1 VIAAATDLKAAQ
13 VECKLELS
21 WRIAA
26 MSSMFKTAFSPI
38 GQWQFPLLHLMA
50 AGLLG
55 AGWCSYPVSPAAAQ
69 SSAAAAVPLLVPA
82 PTSSQVTSPPPPTA
96 SPTASPLPLGRPL
109 PVKAE
114 PTPYFIGPGDELKI
128 TVVGYPEYTGTQ
140 VVLSDGTIALPLV
153 GNVMAADRTPS
164 QLTADLSTQLDKYLV
179 KPVVA
184 VNISTLRPITINVSG
199 EVQHPGP
206 IQLRSVTTASG
217 AIPGT
222 TSAGVVTLQRPTVTT
237 ALLEAGGITRE
248 ADLRRVTLR
257 RFSPSSTLLASRPE
271 PININLW
278 DAITTDAPARD
289 LVLQD
294 GDTLFI
300 PKLAAN
306 DVDKLLMA
314 RSSIAPRTVRVKVVG
329 EVKKPGEI
337 LVPPDGSL
345 SSAIAIAGGPTE
357 KARMKEV
364 SFIRIAENGK
374 AEQKTLDLRT
384 LSDSIQVQ
392 DGDVILVP
400 QTAADRGLTVA
411 NQVVSPLGLILRL
424 FGIR

>member
-1 VIAAATDLKAAQ
+1 
-13 VECKLELS
+13 
-21 WRIAA
+21 

-38 GQWQFPLLHLMA
+38 SHWQVSILQSLA

-55 AGWCSYPVSPAAAQ
+55 AGWLGYLLSPAAAQ
-69 SSAAAAVPLLVPA
+69 SAAPFSAPAAVPLLVPA
-82 PTSSQVTSPPPPTA
+82 PISGQA
-96 SPTASPLPLGRPL
+96 PLPMGRPL
-109 PVKAE
+109 PVKTE
-114 PTPYFIGPGDELKI
+114 PTPYIIGPGDELKI

-153 GNVMAADRTPS
+153 GTVMAADRTPT
-164 QLTADLSTQLDKYLV
+164 QLTAELSAQLDKYLV
-179 KPVVA
+179 KPAVA

-257 RFSPSSTLLASRPE
+257 RFSPASTVLANRSPE
-271 PININLW
+271 PISINLW

-294 GDTLFI
+294 GDTLYI

-364 SFIRIAENGK
+364 SFIRIAANGK

-384 LSDSIQVQ
+384 LTDTIQVQ

>member
-1 VIAAATDLKAAQ
+1 
-13 VECKLELS
+13 
-21 WRIAA
+21 
-26 MSSMFKTAFSPI
+26 
-38 GQWQFPLLHLMA
+38 
-50 AGLLG
+50 
-55 AGWCSYPVSPAAAQ
+55 
-69 SSAAAAVPLLVPA
+69 
-82 PTSSQVTSPPPPTA
+82 
-96 SPTASPLPLGRPL
+96 
-109 PVKAE
+109 
-114 PTPYFIGPGDELKI
+114 
-128 TVVGYPEYTGTQ
+128 VVGYPEYTGTQ

-153 GNVMAADRTPS
+153 GNVMAADRTPA
-164 QLTADLSTQLDKYLV
+164 QLTAVLASQLDQYLV

-184 VNISTLRPITINVSG
+184 VNISTQRPITINVSG

-206 IQLRSVTTASG
+206 IQLRSVTTATG

-222 TSAGVVTLQRPTVTT
+222 TSAGGISLQRPTVTT

-248 ADLRRVTLR
+248 ADLRKVTLR
-257 RFSPSSTLLASRPE
+257 RFTPAQTTPSLIASRGGE

-329 EVKKPGEI
+329 EVKKPGEV

-364 SFIRIAENGK
+364 SFIRISETGK

-384 LSDSIQVQ
+384 LTDTIQVQ

-411 NQVVSPLGLILRL
+411 NQVVSPLNLLLRL
-424 FGIR
+424 FGIRL

>member
-1 VIAAATDLKAAQ
+1 
-13 VECKLELS
+13 
-21 WRIAA
+21 
-26 MSSMFKTAFSPI
+26 MSSMFKTALSWHRLFALRSL
-38 GQWQFPLLHLMA
+38 G

-55 AGWCSYPVSPAAAQ
+55 AGLLGAGLLSPAAAQ
-69 SSAAAAVPLLVPA
+69 VSGQPSAIPA
-82 PTSSQVTSPPPPTA
+82 SPPPPAT
-96 SPTASPLPLGRPL
+96 PLTTPLTSPLTRPL
-109 PVKAE
+109 PNKAE

-153 GNVMAADRTPS
+153 GNVMAADRTPT
-164 QLTADLSTQLDKYLV
+164 QLTNDLSVQLDKYLV
-179 KPVVA
+179 KPVVT

-248 ADLRRVTLR
+248 ADLRKVTLR
-257 RFSPSSTLLASRPE
+257 RFSPTSTLLANRPPE

-364 SFIRIAENGK
+364 SFIRIDANGK
-374 AEQKTLDLRT
+374 AAQKTLDLRT
-384 LSDSIQVQ
+384 LTDSIQVQ

>member
-1 VIAAATDLKAAQ
+1 MIKTDLPASRSLWLLALNPLA
-13 VECKLELS
+13 VGLLS
-21 WRIAA
+21 L
-26 MSSMFKTAFSPI
+26 FSP
-38 GQWQFPLLHLMA
+38 A
-50 AGLLG
+50 T
-55 AGWCSYPVSPAAAQ
+55 AQ
-69 SSAAAAVPLLVPA
+69 TSA
-82 PTSSQVTSPPPPTA
+82 PTSA
-96 SPTASPLPLGRPL
+96 SPVPALPPVSQIGGQRPL
-109 PVKAE
+109 AAKSEA
-114 PTPYFIGPGDELKI
+114 TPYFIGPGDELKI

-140 VVLSDGTIALPLV
+140 VVLSDGTIALPLI
-153 GNVMAADRTPS
+153 GNVMAADRTPA
-164 QLTADLSTQLDKYLV
+164 QLTAALASQLDQYLV

-184 VNISTLRPITINVSG
+184 VNISTQRPITINVSG

-206 IQLRSVTTASG
+206 IQLRSVTTATG
-217 AIPGT
+217 AVPGT
-222 TSAGVVTLQRPTVTT
+222 TSAGVISLQRPTVTT

-248 ADLRRVTLR
+248 ADLRKVTLR
-257 RFSPSSTLLASRPE
+257 RFTPIQTSGQTMPSLMASRGVE
-271 PININLW
+271 PITINLW

-294 GDTLFI
+294 GDTLYI

-329 EVKKPGEI
+329 EVKKPGEV

-364 SFIRIAENGK
+364 SFIRISDTGK

-384 LSDSIQVQ
+384 LTDTIQVQ

-400 QTAADRGLTVA
+400 QTAADRSLTVA
-411 NQVVSPLGLILRL
+411 NQVVNPLGLLLRL
-424 FGIR
+424 FGIRL

>member
-1 VIAAATDLKAAQ
+1 
-13 VECKLELS
+13 
-21 WRIAA
+21 
-26 MSSMFKTAFSPI
+26 MSSMFKTVFSPI
-38 GQWQFPLLHLMA
+38 GQWQRSLLQPLA
-50 AGLLG
+50 AGLLS
-55 AGWCSYPVSPAAAQ
+55 AGGWGYMLSPAAVAQ
-69 SSAAAAVPLLVPA
+69 SAASAAVPLLVPA
-82 PTSSQVTSPPPPTA
+82 PTSGQATSPPPPLA
-96 SPTASPLPLGRPL
+96 SPNANPAVSPLPLGRPL
-109 PVKAE
+109 PLKAE

>member
-1 VIAAATDLKAAQ
+1 MSFLLKPTFVPSAWTPAR
-13 VECKLELS
+13 
-21 WRIAA
+21 WRVGLW
-26 MSSMFKTAFSPI
+26 S
-38 GQWQFPLLHLMA
+38 
-50 AGLLG
+50 AGLWSAL
-55 AGWCSYPVSPAAAQ
+55 SLSPAFAQ
-69 SSAAAAVPLLVPA
+69 TAGLPVLVAA
-82 PTSSQVTSPPPPTA
+82 PTALPPI
-96 SPTASPLPLGRPL
+96 LPGRPL
-109 PVKAE
+109 PARSE

-153 GNVMAADRTPS
+153 GNVMAADRTPAQLTSALAS
-164 QLTADLSTQLDKYLV
+164 QLNQYLV
-179 KPVVA
+179 NPVVA
-184 VNISTLRPITINVSG
+184 VNISTQRPITINVSG

-206 IQLRSVTTASG
+206 IQLRSVTTATG
-217 AIPGT
+217 AVPGT
-222 TSAGVVTLQRPTVTT
+222 TSAGVISLQRPTVTT

-248 ADLRRVTLR
+248 ADLRKVTLR
-257 RFSPSSTLLASRPE
+257 RFTPIQTSGQTMPSLIASRGVE
-271 PININLW
+271 PITINLW

-294 GDTLFI
+294 GDTLYI

-314 RSSIAPRTVRVKVVG
+314 RSSVAPRTVRVKVVG
-329 EVKKPGEI
+329 EVKKPGEV

-364 SFIRIAENGK
+364 SFIRISETGK

-384 LSDSIQVQ
+384 LTDTIQVQ

-411 NQVVSPLGLILRL
+411 NQVVSPLNLLLRL
-424 FGIR
+424 FGIRL